1 VAPKSAASR
10 YVLGLVEQ
18 HAGEWVLARNAWL
31 EALEQD
37 EDFIPARLALA
48 REALRQGDAGGAEQ
62 YVVPA
67 IREEPA
73 NLRGLCLYARVL
85 LAQERLAA
93 AKTIANRAVAVN
105 KAAPEPRIILG
116 EIALQQKDYAGSLLQ
131 FERALIQDPQSED
144 ALDGLVRVYRRGEIT
159 RPMLRDL
166 EKQAQSAPQSATL
179 MELAGR
185 LYADHGWSAGAKRCF
200 RRALE
205 MDPSRSTAAAALV
218 RLLSARGE
226 THTAIELTGKV
237 GGYTTALVSGF
248 TAQKRNDPTAAIAH
262 YETAL
267 REGEQSGVAAN
278 NLAWLYAQ
286 QNTNL
291 DRALSLALRAR
302 KAAPSDPAV
311 LDTVGFVYLRRR
323 EYSQA
328 IDVLKG
334 AASLAYSRQYSRH
347 PELAA
352 EIARHLSQAY
362 LRAGLPAEVR
372 PTTGPKP

>member
-1 VAPKSAASR
+1 LEQYVNAMRSGALRTLTNTPSPDVAQKRAALAARIIEADLQTAQSYPDPQRAVSIARLHMDQYGNDLDAATRAMLEAEVELVSGDLASAQQHAASAVEVAPKSAASR

-185 LYADHGWSAGAKRCF
+185 LYADHGWSAGAKR
-200 RRALE
+200 
-205 MDPSRSTAAAALV
+205 
-218 RLLSARGE
+218 
-226 THTAIELTGKV
+226 
-237 GGYTTALVSGF
+237 
-248 TAQKRNDPTAAIAH
+248 
-262 YETAL
+262 
-267 REGEQSGVAAN
+267 
-278 NLAWLYAQ
+278 
-286 QNTNL
+286 
-291 DRALSLALRAR
+291 
-302 KAAPSDPAV
+302 
-311 LDTVGFVYLRRR
+311 
-323 EYSQA
+323 
-328 IDVLKG
+328 
-334 AASLAYSRQYSRH
+334 
-347 PELAA
+347 
-352 EIARHLSQAY
+352 
-362 LRAGLPAEVR
+362 
-372 PTTGPKP
+372 